1 MSAWRS
7 FRVLAGTGLLI
18 AGALASS
25 WQSLRQDTPLL
36 LAQHFPRDVVSGN
49 EVYLAAL
56 RAALPTHGVVGYLA
70 SVPLQKAPRSTLA
83 VAQFYSTQYSLAP
96 LIVVNDPSQRLVVA
110 NLPTGSVAEAI
121 ANHPQL
127 VVVRDFGRGV
137 ALLRWKES

>member
-1 MSAWRS
+1 MSAWRR

-36 LAQHFPRDVVSGN
+36 VAQRFPRDVVSGN
-49 EVYLAAL
+49 EEYLAAL
-56 RAALPTHGVVGYLA
+56 RGALPAHGIVGYLP
-70 SVPLQKAPRSTLA
+70 SVPLQKAPASTLA
-83 VAQFYSTQYSLAP
+83 VAQLYSTQYSLAP

-110 NLPTGSVAEAI
+110 NLPTGTVAQAI
-121 ANHPQL
+121 ANYPQL
-127 VVVRDFGRGV
+127 VLMRDFGRGV